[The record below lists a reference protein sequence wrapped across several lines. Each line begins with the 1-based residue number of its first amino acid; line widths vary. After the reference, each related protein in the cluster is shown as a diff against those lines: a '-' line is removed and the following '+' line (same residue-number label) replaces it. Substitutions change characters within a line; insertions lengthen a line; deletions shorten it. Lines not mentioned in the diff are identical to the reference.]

1 MSRQS
6 PNLVYVSPDKMGGV
20 ISIIANLLQHRRP
33 DEFRHCAVLTH
44 NHLDT
49 DTRFN
54 RPLTA
59 DQQISFEQRLPIENL
74 RSVMRRLAAAIP
86 PGPGVLVSNDF
97 LELAMLTRH
106 DTGHTVF
113 QLLHGDHEYYY
124 DLAEKHEAVIDAYI
138 AYSRAMYE
146 KLLLRLPHRRDT
158 IFHLRYGIPLPPQV
172 RSPKPGPLRLLFAGR
187 LEHGQKGIFDL
198 PQIDARLLEL
208 GVDVTW
214 TLVGDGPHREQLLN
228 LWPPTERVRYLGQL
242 TNAEVMQQGAL
253 HDVFVLPTR
262 AEGFPVALL
271 EAMGAGLVPVVSNIE
286 TGVPE
291 VVTSGVTGFTPEV
304 GDIAGFAA
312 AIAELA
318 ANRDRM
324 ETMSQAVRALVV
336 SQFDIRERVA
346 EYQSLFARYRELRRP
361 RPANIK
367 LHYGSRLDNPWIPNA
382 VVFPIRYGIRLMK
395 GKRVR

>member
-1 MSRQS
+1 MTSKAPS
-6 PNLVYVSPDKMGGV
+6 LVYVLPDKLGGV
-20 ISIIANLLQHRRP
+20 VSIVANLLQHRRP

-54 RPLTA
+54 RPLAA
-59 DQQISFEQRLPIENL
+59 DRQISFEQRLPIENL

-113 QLLHGDHEYYY
+113 QILHGDHDYYY
-124 DLAEKHEAVIDAYI
+124 DLAQKHEPVIDAYI
-138 AYSRAMYE
+138 AVSKAIGKNMAR
-146 KLLLRLPHRRDT
+146 LLPHRKDSIFT
-158 IFHLRYGIPLPPQV
+158 INHGVALPTKLHVPQF
-172 RSPKPGPLRLLFAGR
+172 GMLRLLFFGR
-187 LEHGQKGIFDL
+187 LDEQKGIYDL

-208 GVDVTW
+208 GVEATW
-214 TLVGDGPHREQLLN
+214 TVIGEGPHGDELKRR
-228 LWPPTERVRYLGQL
+228 WPQTNRVNYLGQM
-242 TNAEVMQQGAL
+242 TNAGVLDQCAA

-291 VVTSGVTGFTPEV
+291 VVTSGETGFTPEV
-304 GDIAGFAA
+304 ADIAGFAE
-312 AIAELA
+312 AIAELD
-318 ANRDRM
+318 ANRDRL
-324 ETMSQAVRALVV
+324 ETMSRAARQVV
-336 SQFDIRERVA
+336 VEQFDIRERVA
-346 EYQSLFARYRELRRP
+346 DYQALFARYRELRRP
-361 RPANIK
+361 RPAKIK
-367 LHYGSRLDNPWIPNA
+367 LHYGSRLDNPLIPNA
-382 VVFPIRYGIRLMK
+382 VVYPIRFGIRLMK

>member
-1 MSRQS
+1 MQTV
-6 PNLVYVSPDKMGGV
+6 PNVTYVLPDKLGGV
-20 ISIIANLLQHRRP
+20 VSIVANLLQHRRP
-33 DEFRHCAVLTH
+33 DEFQHCAVLTH

-54 RPLTA
+54 RPLAA
-59 DQQISFEQRLPIENL
+59 DRQISFEHRLPIENL
-74 RSVMRRLAAAIP
+74 RSVMRRLAAAVP
-86 PGPGVLVSNDF
+86 AGPGVLISNDF

-106 DTGHTVF
+106 DKGHTVF
-113 QLLHGDHEYYY
+113 QILHGDHDYYY
-124 DLAEKHEAVIDAYI
+124 DLAEKHEPVIDAYI

-146 KLLLRLPHRRDT
+146 NLLKRLPNRRDT
-158 IFHLRYGIPLPPQV
+158 IFHLRYGIPLPTKV
-172 RSPKPGPLRLLFAGR
+172 RTPKAGPLRLLFAGR

-208 GVDVTW
+208 GAEVTW
-214 TLVGDGPHREQLLN
+214 TLVGEGPHGEQLKQQ
-228 LWPPTERVRYLGQL
+228 WPQSHRVNYLGQM
-242 TNAEVMQQGAL
+242 TNAEVLEQCAA

-271 EAMGAGLVPVVSNIE
+271 EAMGAGLVPIVSNIE

-291 VVTSGVTGFTPEV
+291 VVTPGVTGFTPEV
-304 GDIAGFAA
+304 ADIDGFAS

-318 ANRDRM
+318 ANRNRL
-324 ETMSQAVRALVV
+324 EVMSQAARAVV
-336 SQFDIRERVA
+336 VGQFDIRERVA
-346 EYQSLFARYRELRRP
+346 DYQSLFARYKELRRP
-361 RPANIK
+361 RPAKIK

-382 VVFPIRYGIRLMK
+382 LVFPIRYGIRLMK

>member
-1 MSRQS
+1 MNTQV
-6 PNLVYVSPDKMGGV
+6 PNLVYVAPDKLGGV

-33 DEFRHCAVLTH
+33 DEFQHCAVLTH

-49 DTRFN
+49 DTRFD
-54 RPLTA
+54 RPLAA
-59 DQQISFEQRLPIENL
+59 DRQIKFEQRLPMENL

-124 DLAEKHEAVIDAYI
+124 GLAEKHEPVIDAYI

-146 KLLLRLPHRRDT
+146 KLLRLLPTRRDT
-158 IFHLRYGIPLPPQV
+158 IFHLRYGIPLPPKV
-172 RSPKPGPLRLLFAGR
+172 RSPKTGALRLLFAGR
-187 LEHGQKGIFDL
+187 LEYGQKGIYDL
-198 PQIDARLLEL
+198 PQIDVRLREF
-208 GVDVTW
+208 GAEVTW
-214 TLVGDGPHREQLLN
+214 TIIGEGPNGDELKRR
-228 LWPPTERVRYLGQL
+228 WPQSQRVRYLGQM
-242 TNAEVMQQGAL
+242 TNAEVLAQSAE

-262 AEGFPVALL
+262 REGFPVALL
-271 EAMGAGLVPVVSNIE
+271 EAMGVGLVPVVSNIE

-291 VVTSGVTGFTPEV
+291 VVTSGETGFTPEV
-304 GDIAGFAA
+304 ADIAGFAA

-318 ANRDRM
+318 RNRDRL
-324 ETMSQAVRALVV
+324 ETMSRAARQVV
-336 SQFDIRERVA
+336 VEQFDIRERVA
-346 EYQSLFARYRELRRP
+346 DYQALFARYRELRRP
-361 RPANIK
+361 RPK
-367 LHYGSRLDNPWIPNA
+367 DVTLHYGSRLDNPWIPNA

>member
-1 MSRQS
+1 MK
-6 PNLVYVSPDKMGGV
+6 PNLVYILPDKLGGV

-33 DEFRHCAVLTH
+33 DAFQHCAVLTH

-54 RPLTA
+54 RPLAA
-59 DQQISFEQRLPIENL
+59 DKQISFEHRLPIENL
-74 RSVMRRLAAAIP
+74 RSVMRRLATVIP

-106 DTGHTVF
+106 DTDHTVY

-124 DLAEKHEAVIDAYI
+124 DLAAKHELVIDAYI

-146 KLLLRLPHRRDT
+146 KLLRRLPHRRET
-158 IFHLRYGIPLPPQV
+158 IFHLRYGIALPSKVRAPQ
-172 RSPKPGPLRLLFAGR
+172 PGPLRLLFAGR

-198 PQIDARLLEL
+198 PQIDAQLVEL
-208 GVDVTW
+208 GVETTW
-214 TLVGDGPHREQLLN
+214 TVIGDGPHGEELKRR
-228 LWPPTERVRYLGQL
+228 WPQTHRVNYLGQR
-242 TNAEVMQQGAL
+242 TNAEVLDQCAR

-291 VVTSGVTGFTPEV
+291 VVTPGVTGFTPEV
-304 GDIAGFAA
+304 ADIAGFAD

-318 ANRDRM
+318 ANRDQL
-324 ETMSQAVRALVV
+324 EVMSRAARQVV
-336 SQFDIRERVA
+336 VEQFDIRERVA
-346 EYQSLFARYRELRRP
+346 DYQALFARYRELRRP
-361 RPANIK
+361 RPTKIK
-367 LHYGSRLDNPWIPNA
+367 LHYGSRLDHPWIPNA
-382 VVFPIRYGIRLMK
+382 VVFPVRYGIRLMK
-395 GKRVR
+395 GKKVR

>member
-1 MSRQS
+1 MKTQT
-6 PNLVYVSPDKMGGV
+6 PNLAYVLPDKLGGV
-20 ISIIANLLQHRRP
+20 VSIVANLLQHRRP

-54 RPLTA
+54 RPLAA
-59 DQQISFEQRLPIENL
+59 DRQIRFEQRLPIENL

-113 QLLHGDHEYYY
+113 QLLHGDHDYYY
-124 DLAEKHEAVIDAYI
+124 DLAAKHEPVIDAYI

-146 KLLLRLPHRRDT
+146 KLLRLLPARRDT
-158 IFHLRYGIPLPPQV
+158 IFHLRYGIPLPEKV
-172 RSPKPGPLRLLFAGR
+172 RSAKRGALRLLFAGR
-187 LEHGQKGIFDL
+187 LEYGQKGIYDL

-208 GVDVTW
+208 GVEATW
-214 TLVGDGPHREQLLN
+214 TVIGEGPHGDELKRR
-228 LWPPTERVRYLGQL
+228 WPQTNRVNYLGQM
-242 TNAEVMQQGAL
+242 TNAGVLDQCAA

-291 VVTSGVTGFTPEV
+291 VVTSGETGFTPEV
-304 GDIAGFAA
+304 ADIAGFAE
-312 AIAELA
+312 AIAELD
-318 ANRDRM
+318 ANRDRL
-324 ETMSQAVRALVV
+324 ETMSRAARQVV
-336 SQFDIRERVA
+336 VEQFDIRERVA
-346 EYQSLFARYRELRRP
+346 DYQALFARYRELRRP
-361 RPANIK
+361 RPAKIK
-367 LHYGSRLDNPWIPNA
+367 LHYGSRLDNPLIPNA
-382 VVFPIRYGIRLMK
+382 VVYPIRFGIRLMK

>member
-1 MSRQS
+1 MTSKA
-6 PNLVYVSPDKMGGV
+6 PNLVYVLPDKLGGV
-20 ISIIANLLQHRRP
+20 VSIVANLLQHRRA
-33 DEFRHCAVLTH
+33 DEFQHCAVLTH

-54 RPLTA
+54 RPLAA
-59 DQQISFEQRLPIENL
+59 DRRISFEYRLPIENL
-74 RSVMRRLAAAIP
+74 HSVMRRMAETIP
-86 PGPGVLVSNDF
+86 SGPGVLVSNDF

-124 DLAEKHEAVIDAYI
+124 GLAEKHEPVIDAYV

-146 KLLLRLPHRRDT
+146 KLLRLLPARRDT
-158 IFHLRYGIPLPPQV
+158 IFHLRYGIPLPEKV
-172 RSPKPGPLRLLFAGR
+172 RSAKRGTLRLLFAGR

-198 PQIDARLLEL
+198 PLIDARLLEL
-208 GVDVTW
+208 GAEVTW
-214 TLVGDGPHREQLLN
+214 TVIGEGPHGEELRKA
-228 LWPPTERVRYLGQL
+228 WPASDRVRYLGQM
-242 TNAEVMQQGAL
+242 TNAEVLAQCAE

-291 VVTSGVTGFTPEV
+291 VVTSGATGFTPEV
-304 GDIAGFAA
+304 ADIAGFAD

-318 ANRDRM
+318 ANRDRLEM
-324 ETMSQAVRALVV
+324 MSRAARQIVV
-336 SQFDIRERVA
+336 EQFDIRERVA
-346 EYQSLFARYRELRRP
+346 DYQSLFARYKELRRP
-361 RPANIK
+361 RPAKIK
-367 LHYGSRLDNPWIPNA
+367 LHYGSRLDNPLIPNA
-382 VVFPIRYGIRLMK
+382 VVYPIRFGIRLMK